1 VMSNG
6 GNNAPGT
13 PGDLNGDGFVNGA
26 DLGLMLVAWGP
37 CNRDCTADLD
47 QNGTV
52 DGADLGLLLV
62 DWTG

>member
-1 VMSNG
+1 
-6 GNNAPGT
+6 
-13 PGDLNGDGFVNGA
+13 
-26 DLGLMLVAWGP
+26 MLVAWGP